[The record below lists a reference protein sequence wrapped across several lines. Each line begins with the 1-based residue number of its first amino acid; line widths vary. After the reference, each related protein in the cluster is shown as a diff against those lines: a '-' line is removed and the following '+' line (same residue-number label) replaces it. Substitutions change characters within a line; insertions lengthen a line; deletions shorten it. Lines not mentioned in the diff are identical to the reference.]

1 MGHGDAFR
9 DADQELFPLLGYIID
24 NVARSDTFYSVR
36 NLDHKCFRALR
47 LILHFCLCIG
57 AYRATS
63 TEPLRNLLGL
73 SPQSPRP
80 LEELQGIIEE
90 DFAKLD
96 LLLACNRETTVK
108 YVHFIVSFLS
118 GMENIVVLSSPA
130 ARAQWEAEF
139 QRIFDNGSFDS
150 GAHKAAAD
158 YLERQKGNDR
168 YSELVEE
175 RGPRLFAPALEDI
188 LRITVAPSLGNF
200 RAMYKQ
206 DTKMIDENPLIQV
219 FFNHEKDLEDLKHFM
234 NLIAFCN
241 TAHEDFSFKIS
252 RPEAASMSMRDA
264 LQESR

>member
-1 MGHGDAFR
+1 M
-9 DADQELFPLLGYIID
+9 
-24 NVARSDTFYSVR
+24 
-36 NLDHKCFRALR
+36 
-47 LILHFCLCIG
+47 HFCLCIG
-57 AYRATS
+57 VCRASS
-63 TEPLRNLLGL
+63 TESLRKLLGLPAQNPRSLEELRNL
-73 SPQSPRP
+73 
-80 LEELQGIIEE
+80 IEE

-96 LLLACNRETTVK
+96 ILLACNRETTVK
-108 YVHFIVSFLS
+108 YVHLVVSFLS
-118 GMENIVVLSSPA
+118 GMQNNVALSSPA
-130 ARAQWEAEF
+130 GRAKWEAEF

-206 DTKMIDENPLIQV
+206 DHKMIDETPLIQV

-241 TAHEDFSFKIS
+241 TAHEDFSFKVS
-252 RPEAASMSMRDA
+252 RPEAASMSMREA